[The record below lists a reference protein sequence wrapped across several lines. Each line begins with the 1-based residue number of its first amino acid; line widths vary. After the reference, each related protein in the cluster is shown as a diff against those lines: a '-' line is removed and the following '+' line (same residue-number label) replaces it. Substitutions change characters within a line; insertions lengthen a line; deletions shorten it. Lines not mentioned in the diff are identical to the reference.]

1 MFAGRRADILR
12 AHHDRAEAAPFN
24 EGDYRVSKNTIGG
37 SQLDRILDRLQNDS
51 AFREKM
57 LGDPAAA
64 LAEHGVDVD
73 PSAIPAVRS
82 LPSPSAISEQRD
94 ALKNKVDSKVG
105 LAIFLL
111 GAS

>member
-1 MFAGRRADILR
+1 M
-12 AHHDRAEAAPFN
+12 
-24 EGDYRVSKNTIGG
+24 SKNTIGG
-37 SQLDRILDRLQNDS
+37 ADLDKLLDRLQNEP

-57 LGDPAAA
+57 LGDPASA

-73 PSAIPAVRS
+73 TSTLPFVRKLASPDAIRQ
-82 LPSPSAISEQRD
+82 QRD
-94 ALKNKVDSKVG
+94 AIKSKLDGRAG